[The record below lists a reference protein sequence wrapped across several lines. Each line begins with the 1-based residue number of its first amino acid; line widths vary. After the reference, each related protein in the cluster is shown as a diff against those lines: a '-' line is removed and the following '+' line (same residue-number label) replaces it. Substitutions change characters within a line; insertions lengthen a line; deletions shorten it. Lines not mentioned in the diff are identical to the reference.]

1 MGKAKEWES
10 ELGPF
15 MAKDVKSAPR
25 WSKARVK
32 REAFVTPPRLLT
44 KDKPRAIVKHK
55 ELGEIPKQR
64 VGTNRKETEMQK
76 TIKAQKYAALAA
88 LASGSI
94 YGITRYSSDT
104 VVIVLG
110 TLLVALLVE
119 KSIK

>member
-25 WSKARVK
+25 WSKVK
-32 REAFVTPPRLLT
+32 PKLPLT
-44 KDKPRAIVKHK
+44 NKKPRAIVKHK
-55 ELGEIPKQR
+55 ELGKIPKQR
-64 VGTNRKETEMQK
+64 VGTNRKEKEMQK

-94 YGITRYSSDT
+94 YGITRYTTDT